1 MIWHMLDVHTA
12 EMVVEAKHAKAKV
25 AEEEESESEATN
37 FRFSGGRGVST
48 CTPGRRM
55 RTPSSHH
62 RP

>member
-37 FRFSGGRGVST
+37 FRFLGGRE
-48 CTPGRRM
+48 
-55 RTPSSHH
+55 
-62 RP
+62 